1 MLKKIYGS
9 FRDYQNQVYDFD
21 NIIIRQI
28 IKEKKKDYL
37 NILNSEF
44 YFENK
49 NNIIETSIAE
59 ENITQ
64 LFPNYKNDLF
74 LIHKKLEFISY
85 PVEWPFFLYKKCSL
99 FHLDLHIEAL
109 KYNYNII
116 DSSPYNIQFV
126 KGLKPVFID
135 FGSIVYYEENQ
146 PWLGYKQFCEQFLG
160 PLLIEDYAKI
170 NFQEI
175 LNYNLEGVDISTTS
189 RILPIKSYFNLNIL
203 LNIHLH
209 SYFINKVDSKSK
221 NKSKKKLLNKNNF
234 IHLLE
239 SIKNLI
245 TSLNPNINSYWKNYE
260 IKDSYNVISEGE
272 KKTILINFIK
282 QNKIQ
287 KLIDLGCNEGI
298 FSEIAL
304 NNGCE
309 YVLGVDSDYA
319 SLQKSCLRAETKSL
333 NFLPL
338 FIDLTEP
345 TPNLGFNNLERDSF
359 LSRSKIFDGLIAFAL
374 IHHLFLSKNI
384 PLDKIVDLFLS
395 LSPKGVIEFVPSGDP
410 QFKELIKNKSLKNY
424 DYSEKGFEF
433 FLKKKTKII
442 KKIKLKNSL
451 RTLYIYEK

>member
-1 MLKKIYGS
+1 MLKKINGS

-21 NIIIRQI
+21 NIIIRRI
-28 IKEKKKDYL
+28 IEEKKKDYL
-37 NILNSEF
+37 DILNSRF

-49 NNIIETSIAE
+49 NNIIETSIAK

-109 KYNYNII
+109 KQNYNII
-116 DSSPYNIQFV
+116 DSSPYNVQFV
-126 KGLKPVFID
+126 NGLKPVFID
-135 FGSIVYYEENQ
+135 FGSIVSYEENQ

-160 PLLIEDYAKI
+160 PLLIEHYSKI

-175 LNYNLEGVDISTTS
+175 LKFNLEGIDISTTS
-189 RILPIKSYFNLNIL
+189 RILPIRSYFNLKIL

-209 SYFINKVDSKSK
+209 SILIKKIDSKSK
-221 NKSKKKLLNKNNF
+221 KKSKKQLLKKSNF

-239 SIKNLI
+239 SIKKLI
-245 TSLNPNINSYWKNYE
+245 TNLDPNIDSYWKNYE
-260 IKDSYNVISEGE
+260 SKDSYNAISEDE
-272 KKTILINFIK
+272 KKTILISFIK

-309 YVLGVDSDYA
+309 YVLGLDSDYA

-338 FIDLTEP
+338 YMDLTEP
-345 TPNLGFNNLERDSF
+345 TPSLGFNNLERDSF

-384 PLDKIVDLFLS
+384 PLEKIVNFFMS
-395 LSPKGVIEFVPSGDP
+395 LSPKGIIEFVPPEDP
-410 QFKELIKNKSLKNY
+410 QFVELIKNKSIKNH
-424 DYSEKGFEF
+424 DYNEKTFEF
-433 FLKKKTKII
+433 FLNKKTKNI
-442 KKIKLKNSL
+442 KKIKLKNSF

>member
-1 MLKKIYGS
+1 MLKKINGS
-9 FRDYQNQVYDFD
+9 FRDYKNQVYDFK
-21 NIIIRQI
+21 NIIIRRVI
-28 IKEKKKDYL
+28 EEKKKDSL
-37 NILNSEF
+37 NVLNSEF

-49 NNIIETSIAE
+49 NNIIETSRADE
-59 ENITQ
+59 SITQ
-64 LFPNYKNDLF
+64 LFPTYKNDLF
-74 LIHKKLEFISY
+74 LLHKKLEFISY
-85 PVEWPFFLYKKCSL
+85 PVEWPFFLYKKSSI

-109 KYNYNII
+109 KHNYNII
-116 DSSPYNIQFV
+116 DSSPYNIQFT

-135 FGSIVYYEENQ
+135 FGSIVSYEENQ
-146 PWLGYKQFCEQFLG
+146 PWFGYKQFCEQFLG
-160 PLLIEDYAKI
+160 PLLIEGYSKI

-175 LNYNLEGVDISTTS
+175 LNYNLEGIDISTTS
-189 RILPIKSYFNLNIL
+189 RILPIKSYFNLKIL

-209 SYFINKVDSKSK
+209 SLFINKIDSKSK
-221 NKSKKKLLNKNNF
+221 NKSKKKLLKKNNF

-239 SIKNLI
+239 SIKSLI
-245 TSLNPNINSYWKNYE
+245 TNLNPNINSYWKNYE
-260 IKDSYNVISEGE
+260 TKDSYDVISEDE
-272 KKTILINFIK
+272 KKITLINFIR

-309 YVLGVDSDYA
+309 YVLGIDSDYA
-319 SLQKSCLRAETKSL
+319 SLQKSCVRAETKSL

-384 PLDKIVDLFLS
+384 PLEKIVDLFLS
-395 LSPKGVIEFVPSGDP
+395 LSPKGIIEFVPSDDP
-410 QFKELIKNKSLKNY
+410 QFKELIKNKSIKNH
-424 DYSEKGFEF
+424 DYSEISFEF
-433 FLKKKTKII
+433 FLKKKTQNI